1 MSRGDPGAS
10 SLGPRWTRDQ
20 LRILYLID
28 SLAGGGAERS
38 LAALAPAYA
47 ARDLRLTVAYLHE
60 RPGVRADLEAAGA
73 AVRSLEGPWGL
84 AGATVRARR
93 LVTATRP
100 DLVHTTLFE
109 ADLVGRAAAGHVPV
123 VTSLVNDAYGAAQAD
138 APGLRRW
145 KLGAARLLDAVSA
158 RRVVRFHAI
167 SGHVAALM
175 AARLRVPRD
184 RIQVVPRGRDPAAL
198 GTRTPARR
206 AAARAALGLEPATP
220 LVLAAAR
227 HEHQKGLDVLLA
239 AFPAVTRAVPGA
251 RLAVAGRL
259 GNQTPRLRAAAD
271 ALGPAVGLLGA
282 RGDVAELL
290 CAADVFVVPSRWE
303 GFGSVLLEAMALEA
317 PIVASDLPAVREIVA
332 HGDSA
337 LLVPPDRPADLAA
350 AITAT
355 LTDPAGAASRA
366 RRARERF
373 LATFTVDRVADA
385 MADLYRRALAGR
397 VRPAPA
403 AVGRRP

>member
-1 MSRGDPGAS
+1 VSQP
-10 SLGPRWTRDQ
+10 LHV
-20 LRILYLID
+20 LYLID

-38 LAALAPAYA
+38 LAALAPAYRD
-47 ARDLRLTVAYLHE
+47 RDLRLTVAYLHE
-60 RPGVRADLEAAGA
+60 RPGVRAELEAAGA
-73 AVRSLEGPWGL
+73 AVRSLDGPLGL
-84 AGATVRARR
+84 AGAVARARR
-93 LVTATRP
+93 LVTDLRP

-109 ADLVGRAAAGHVPV
+109 ADLVGRVAAGRVPV
-123 VTSLVNDAYGAAQAD
+123 VTSLVNDAYGAVQAD

-158 RRVVRFHAI
+158 RRVARFHAI
-167 SGHVAALM
+167 SGHVADLM

-184 RIQVVPRGRDPAAL
+184 RIQVIPRGRDPAAL

-206 AAARAALGLEPATP
+206 VAARAALGLAPDTP

-239 AFPAVTRAVPGA
+239 AFPAVVAAAPGA
-251 RLAVAGRL
+251 RLAVAGRT
-259 GNQTPRLRAAAD
+259 GNQTPRLRAAAEG
-271 ALGPAVGLLGA
+271 LGPAVGLLGA

-317 PIVASDLPAVREIVA
+317 PIVASDLPAVREVVA

-337 LLVPPDRPADLAA
+337 LLVPPERPAELAEA
-350 AITAT
+350 VTAT
-355 LTDPAGAASRA
+355 LADPAAAARRA
-366 RRARERF
+366 ARARERF
-373 LATFTVDRVADA
+373 LGEFTVDRVAEA
-385 MADLYRRALAGR
+385 MADCYRQALAATA
-397 VRPAPA
+397 RPAPA
-403 AVGRRP
+403 PAGRRP